1 MLTDYHVHLRSDDV
15 DSRAEDAFSAA
26 NAERYREVA
35 SERGI
40 AELGVAE
47 HVHRFT
53 AALDVWQHP
62 FWRASA
68 TDDIDAYVSFVREDT
83 DLKLGI
89 EADFVPGREDRMA
102 TLLDAHEEDLKEDRV
117 DDDLQNRILEL
128 QQKDTLSEDEEKE
141 LDVLTH
147 LKEALDAEVRRRIE
161 S

>member
-1 MLTDYHVHLRSDDV
+1 M
-15 DSRAEDAFSAA
+15 E
-26 NAERYREVA
+26 
-35 SERGI
+35 G
-40 AELGVAE
+40 
-47 HVHRFT
+47 
-53 AALDVWQHP
+53 
-62 FWRASA
+62 
-68 TDDIDAYVSFVREDT
+68 
-83 DLKLGI
+83 K
-89 EADFVPGREDRMA
+89 

>member
-1 MLTDYHVHLRSDDV
+1 MH
-15 DSRAEDAFSAA
+15 
-26 NAERYREVA
+26 
-35 SERGI
+35 
-40 AELGVAE
+40 
-47 HVHRFT
+47 
-53 AALDVWQHP
+53 
-62 FWRASA
+62 
-68 TDDIDAYVSFVREDT
+68 
-83 DLKLGI
+83 
-89 EADFVPGREDRMA
+89 EAGEQVPGSLSLEELVEGIRELEQEGK